1 MVSGPLPAAAPMER
15 TAAAMSQCAERM
27 RDSSCNVND
36 LDDSFTWHI
45 VTSNKSGDGAAATVD
60 SNWHYV
66 RFLHSF
72 LRLCTYLFISI
83 FIIYVGRW
91 HGFVP

>member
-1 MVSGPLPAAAPMER
+1 MVSGPLAVAASMER
-15 TAAAMSQCAERM
+15 TAAAMSQCAARM

-45 VTSNKSGDGAAATVD
+45 VTSNKSGDGDGVAATVN

-66 RFLHSF
+66 RFVHTF
-72 LRLCTYLFISI
+72 LKLCTHLFIH
-83 FIIYVGRW
+83 YL
-91 HGFVP
+91 